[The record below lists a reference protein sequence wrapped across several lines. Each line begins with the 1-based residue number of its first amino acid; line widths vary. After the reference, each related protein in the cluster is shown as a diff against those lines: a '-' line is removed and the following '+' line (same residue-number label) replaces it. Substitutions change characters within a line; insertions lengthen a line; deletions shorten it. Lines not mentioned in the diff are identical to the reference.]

1 MQPLI
6 HLDWKRWTQTLMSE
20 ILKGE
25 SQWTL
30 TYLYHLK
37 QHFCWVGML
46 HTGGISDVPV
56 ECDFLGQRLP
66 RMPSNHRLLHHP
78 LAVLLHVCHLKV
90 LIIEMPNYS
99 VAQFIMTLAMFSVVT
114 DHLLPLHQEKL
125 SVWNLPCV
133 LTFVIFLTF
142 LFLPIPL

>member
-30 TYLYHLK
+30 TYLYHWK
-37 QHFCWVGML
+37 QHFPWVGML
-46 HTGGISDVPV
+46 HTGVISDVPV

-66 RMPSNHRLLHHP
+66 RMPSNHHLRHHP
-78 LAVLLHVCHLKV
+78 LAVLLHVCHPKV